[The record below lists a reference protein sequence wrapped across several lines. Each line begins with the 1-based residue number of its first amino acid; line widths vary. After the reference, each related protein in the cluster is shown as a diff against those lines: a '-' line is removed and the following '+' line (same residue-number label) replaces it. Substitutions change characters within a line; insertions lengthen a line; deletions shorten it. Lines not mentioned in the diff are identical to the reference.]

1 MNVSNLI
8 LRESSFIFSFSFH
21 RWIRRLSL
29 FHDVAISNIYTRRVL
44 AGEFQIVNPWLL
56 RDLVERGL
64 WNDAM
69 KNTIIAHN
77 GSIQNGSSIFS
88 LFHFFL
94 TFIPTD

>member
-1 MNVSNLI
+1 MDYDA
-8 LRESSFIFSFSFH
+8 EFIC
-21 RWIRRLSL
+21 
-29 FHDVAISNIYTRRVL
+29 DVAVSNIYTRRVL

-77 GSIQNGSSIFS
+77 GSIQNGSFIFSIFS
-88 LFHFFL
+88 SLPPIRSNGLIKQISFFSL
-94 TFIPTD
+94 WYSSRI